1 MEYLKYE
8 FADQTA
14 WSEKKAT
21 IWAEESGYNN
31 CHVIELGDIVL
42 TPATYD
48 EEGNVLTP
56 AITAGK
62 HAVDIVW
69 LENEDS
75 AFNEFQAWPA
85 PCGVHT
91 VAGLE
96 SLYEAAYYAK
106 FPDRKPVVEVSE
118 PVESTEPTEPID
130 STEPT
135 V

>member
-8 FADQTA
+8 FADQSA
-14 WSEKKAT
+14 WSQKKET

-31 CHVIELGDIVL
+31 CHVIEIGDIVL

-48 EEGNVLTP
+48 EEGNVVTP
-56 AITAGK
+56 AVTTGK

-69 LENEDS
+69 IESEDS
-75 AFNEFQAWPA
+75 AFSTFKVWPA

-96 SLYEAAYYAK
+96 SLYEEAYYK
-106 FPDRKPVVEVSE
+106 QFPDRRPNLEAGLVE
-118 PVESTEPTEPID
+118 TN
-130 STEPT
+130 
-135 V
+135 